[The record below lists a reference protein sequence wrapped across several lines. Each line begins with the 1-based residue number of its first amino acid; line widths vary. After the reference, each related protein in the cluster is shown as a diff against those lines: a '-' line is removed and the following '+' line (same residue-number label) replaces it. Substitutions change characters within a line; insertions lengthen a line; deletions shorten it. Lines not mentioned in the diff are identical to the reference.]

1 MDTIETIEI
10 KTTSHEISHPI
21 GRRPAIQDA
30 QDDFLRIARNL
41 TPRIS
46 RMLDWLA
53 MGGVLSA
60 FQLSIPGRTLRYHH
74 KKGLVERVILPLET
88 LNDFWEAFGIDRREA
103 SRQTFYCLGPIGEQ
117 IARQRF
123 GFAPLSGYL
132 AYTPSRILHDL
143 LLNEIVFRLAE
154 AARQAGWRTFW
165 AGTNAAEIRSGSEQ
179 LIEPDALLV
188 LERGEERKAFAIEYH
203 NEQDKRQRA
212 FDKVRR
218 YERAREKQAPWMS
231 AWQVETFPPVLA
243 VFRDNAVGLGYRD
256 AVRELNARG
265 VYFGKSLDGIARGHV
280 QEWLNITSGNREAI
294 F

>member
-1 MDTIETIEI
+1 M
-10 KTTSHEISHPI
+10 
-21 GRRPAIQDA
+21 GRVLER
-30 QDDFLRIARNL
+30 
-41 TPRIS
+41 
-46 RMLDWLA
+46 LA
-53 MGGVLSA
+53 MGGVMNA
-60 FQLSIPGRTLRYHH
+60 WQLAVPLRSLKHYINL
-74 KKGLVERVILPLET
+74 GLVERISLPAESMKEWANLFVS
-88 LNDFWEAFGIDRREA
+88 DQREE
-103 SRQTFYCLGPIGEQ
+103 RKLKFYCLGPIGEQ

-123 GFAPLSGYL
+123 PFAPLTGYL
-132 AYTPSRILHDL
+132 LYTPSRVLHDL
-143 LLNEIVFRLAE
+143 ILNEIVFRLAE